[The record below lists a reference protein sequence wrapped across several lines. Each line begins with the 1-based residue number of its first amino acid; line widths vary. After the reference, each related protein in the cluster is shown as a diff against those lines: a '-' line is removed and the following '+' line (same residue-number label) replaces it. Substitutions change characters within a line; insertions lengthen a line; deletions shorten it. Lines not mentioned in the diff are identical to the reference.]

1 MIGPRLHELRTAR
14 NLSLRDL
21 GAATGLS
28 ATLLSQIERGVTE
41 PSLKSLR
48 LLADYFGHS
57 IADLFADEPSLEA
70 ARVTRP
76 GERQEFTPSDGGIR
90 YQRVTHGNGR
100 LEVLH
105 GTLRPGESSGEEPR
119 SHDAVECAYVL
130 TGTLTVEVADEVF
143 TLSPGEALT
152 LHSLKPHRY
161 SNTGDDVTEFIV
173 SVTPPTP

>member
-1 MIGPRLHELRTAR
+1 MIGPRLHELRTSR

-48 LLADYFGHS
+48 LLADFFGHS
-57 IADLFADEPSLEA
+57 ISDLFKDGPTMEA
-70 ARVTRP
+70 AQVTRP
-76 GERQEFTPSDGGIR
+76 AQRRTFDGSDGGIL
-90 YQRVTHGNGR
+90 YERVTHGNGR

-105 GTLRPGESSGEEPR
+105 GRLGPGDSSGEEPR
-119 SHDAVECAYVL
+119 SHEAVECAYVL
-130 TGTLTVEVADEVF
+130 CGVLTVEVQDEVF
-143 TLSPGEALT
+143 TLTAGEAIT
-152 LHSLKPHRY
+152 LNSVKPHRY
-161 SNTGDDVTEFIV
+161 SNRGEEETEFIL

>member
-1 MIGPRLHELRTAR
+1 MIGPRLHELRTSR

-21 GAATGLS
+21 GSATGLS

-57 IADLFADEPSLEA
+57 ISDLFKDGPTMEA
-70 ARVTRP
+70 AQVTRP
-76 GERQEFTPSDGGIR
+76 DDRQMIEAPDGGIR
-90 YQRVTHGNGR
+90 YERVAHGNGR

-105 GTLRPGESSGEEPR
+105 GQLRAGESSGEPR

-130 TGTLTVEVADEVF
+130 RGVLTVEVQEQVF
-143 TLSPGEALT
+143 ALTAGEAIT
-152 LHSLKPHRY
+152 LNSNKPHRY
-161 SNTGDDVTEFIV
+161 SNRGEDETEFML

>member
-21 GAATGLS
+21 GSATGLS

-48 LLADYFGHS
+48 LLADYFGQS
-57 IADLFADEPSLEA
+57 ISALFQDDPSVEA
-70 ARVTRP
+70 AQVTHP
-76 GERQEFTPSDGGIR
+76 GERHTITGPDGGIR

-130 TGTLTVEVADEVF
+130 AGELTVEVDAELF
-143 TLSPGEALT
+143 TLTAGQAVT
-152 LHSLKPHRY
+152 LNSLKPHRY
-161 SNTGDDVTEFIV
+161 SNEGAELTEFIL